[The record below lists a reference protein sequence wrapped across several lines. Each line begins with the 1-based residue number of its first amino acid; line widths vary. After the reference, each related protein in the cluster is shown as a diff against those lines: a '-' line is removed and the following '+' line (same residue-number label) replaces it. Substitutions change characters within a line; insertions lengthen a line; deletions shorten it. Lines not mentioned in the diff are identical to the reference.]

1 MGILAKAEKAGD
13 LRTALA
19 AIGQARGVLELQAK
33 VTGAT
38 DRSEEQP
45 PAVSLQ
51 ILLQNMIGMPKIG
64 AGVPRSLPPVFHGIR
79 LPNKD

>member
-1 MGILAKAEKAGD
+1 MGILAKAEKSGD

-33 VTGAT
+33 VTGET
-38 DRSEEQP
+38 GGPDEQP

-51 ILLQNMIGMPKIG
+51 VLIQNMIGMPKIG
-64 AGVPRSLPPVFHGIR
+64 AGVPKSLPPVFHGIP